1 VIAGL
6 TVAVA
11 AISISAS
18 PAAAARPNVVTPQ
31 PSMIDPVAPG
41 VSATPL
47 ITTGERVGNFMF
59 DSIPDGIAVRSGG
72 QGRLIAYVNHELST
86 VPFPYTPTA
95 PTEANSQNDFRNTLL
110 SRLVLS
116 RPGLDV
122 MEGRYVIRSSD
133 NYQRFC
139 SNFLA
144 RGVHGFSSPLLFLNE
159 EATDFVSRSGQA
171 WEHGM
176 AQTEPPNEQAGVV
189 VAYDV
194 RTGAHRTI
202 YGMGRLNH
210 ENSVAIPG
218 YGRPVILTTDDTFT
232 TNPAQSQLY
241 MYSAASRNAVWNDN
255 GALYGFK
262 ADDPNVNDYYD
273 FPIGSP
279 TPYSDPNMK
288 VTGEF
293 VAMDPAAAVGT
304 QAQLE
309 ADSDA
314 KGVFQFVR
322 LEDAAYDRTNPN
334 VVYLADSG
342 RGAAS
347 DTGNRFPS
355 TNGRIWR
362 LEMDPSDPNEVLSL
376 SILLEGEGRRLQDPN
391 AIHNPDN
398 LETTVNSLLIQ
409 EDPSSGNQFSPSST
423 SSEATTA
430 RIWLHDLDGTAG
442 NKTVVAKLD
451 QSTDESAAD
460 VDAAPK
466 GNLGAWESS
475 GIIDVSKW
483 YGEGAFLVTVQAH
496 SLWIKKEPGPDDT
509 GPVSGTPDGQPDYT
523 YKREGGQLLLLRIP
537 GA

>member
-1 VIAGL
+1 MAGIAL
-6 TVAVA
+6 AVA

-18 PAAAARPNVVTPQ
+18 PAAAAQPNVITPQ
-31 PSMIDPVAPG
+31 GSMIDPVAPG

-47 ITTGERVGNFMF
+47 ITTGERIGNYMF

-86 VPFPYTPTA
+86 VPFPYTPA
-95 PTEANSQNDFRNTLL
+95 MPMEANSQNDFRNSLL

-122 MEGRYVIRSSD
+122 LEGRYVIRNSD

-144 RGVHGFSSPLLFLNE
+144 RAEHGFARPLLFTNE
-159 EATDFVSRSGQA
+159 EATDFVSRTGQA
-171 WEHGM
+171 WQHGM
-176 AQTEPPNEQAGVV
+176 TQSEPPNEQGGVV

-194 RTGAHRTI
+194 RTGEHRTI

-218 YGRPVILTTDDTFT
+218 YGDPVILTTDDTFS
-232 TNPAQSQLY
+232 TNPASSQLY
-241 MYSAASRNAVWNDN
+241 MYRAASAAAVWNDN
-255 GALYGFK
+255 GTLYGFK
-262 ADDPNVNDYYD
+262 SDDPAYDDYYD
-273 FPIGSP
+273 FGIGS
-279 TPYSDPNMK
+279 TASIS
-288 VTGEF
+288 GEF
-293 VAMDPAAAVGT
+293 VAMDPAAATGD
-304 QAQLE
+304 QSELE

-322 LEDAAYDRTNPN
+322 LEDVAYDKDDPN
-334 VVYLADSG
+334 VVYIA
-342 RGAAS
+342 
-347 DTGNRFPS
+347 DTGRSVGGDSTPPTRFPS
-355 TNGRIWR
+355 THGRIWK
-362 LEMDPSDPNEVLSL
+362 LVLDETDPSQVTSL
-376 SILLEGEGRRLQDPN
+376 SIFVEGEGRRLKDPT

-398 LETTVNSLLIQ
+398 LETTADNLLVQ
-409 EDPSSGNQFSPSST
+409 EDPGSANQFSPSDT
-423 SSEATTA
+423 SSDVTTG
-430 RIWLHDLDGTAG
+430 RIWMVGLATGA
-442 NKTVVAKLD
+442 KTVVARID
-451 QSTDESAAD
+451 QSADEGPTD

-475 GIIDVSKW
+475 GIVDVSKW

-496 SLWIKKEPGPDDT
+496 TLWIKKAPGPDDT